1 MRFAPDLLFRRS
13 IDFTLRRTSEEKK
26 RKNIGHVEVFHIV
39 GISSL
44 FLGGGGTVAI
54 WSLSNHRQALCH
66 QAQVSRRFP
75 RPPYPAH

>member
-44 FLGGGGTVAI
+44 LGGGGVNSGYME
-54 WSLSNHRQALCH
+54 SL
-66 QAQVSRRFP
+66 
-75 RPPYPAH
+75 